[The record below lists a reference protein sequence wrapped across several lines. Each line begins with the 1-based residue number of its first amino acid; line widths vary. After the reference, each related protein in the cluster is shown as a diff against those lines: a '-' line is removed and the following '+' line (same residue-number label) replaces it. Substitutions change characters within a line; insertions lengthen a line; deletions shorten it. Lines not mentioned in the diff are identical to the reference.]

1 MIAKAFRR
9 FFLSFR
15 GIPRIIWLLSFVSL
29 INRSG
34 AMVICFMTL
43 YLTQHLHFGIREAG
57 YVTGF
62 YGLGAIL
69 GQFLGGRLTDSIGY
83 YRVQLLALLFN
94 GFILF
99 IAVYIESF
107 ALICAIMFLLS
118 ITSEAFRPANQVAI
132 RTYSDEATRTR
143 AFSLMRVSVNLAI
156 GLALTVGGLLVSL
169 GWYWLFWVDGLTCF
183 GAAIMLYFFLK
194 ETRQPTKKEREKKT
208 EKVQT
213 TPSPRESI
221 RTVLKPKL
229 AIISQKSAY
238 KDRNYL
244 VFAFLTLLGA
254 TVFMQIMWTVP
265 LFFKEIYGW
274 SEAKIGVMMAI
285 NAVTVTF
292 VEMPLIFQIENK
304 RPKMWFV
311 QLGIAFY
318 GISYLAFI
326 LPNAWALGIAVFYMI
341 AISFGEIL
349 VMPFST
355 SWATMRSGDAR
366 QGEYMALYGMAYSL
380 TNITS
385 PMLGTQVIAAY
396 GYTTLWILMIV
407 MAAVAGLGFYYLATL
422 RNVIS

>member
-1 MIAKAFRR
+1 MTMIAKAFSR

-43 YLTQHLHFGIREAG
+43 YLTQHLHFGIKEAG

-62 YGLGAIL
+62 YGLGAVL
-69 GQFLGGRLTDSIGY
+69 GQYLGGRLTDSIGY
-83 YRVQLLALLFN
+83 YRVQLLTLLFN
-94 GFILF
+94 GLILF

-107 ALICAIMFLLS
+107 AFICAIMFLLS
-118 ITSEAFRPANQVAI
+118 IASEAFRPANQVAV
-132 RTYSDEATRTR
+132 RTHSDEATRTR
-143 AFSLMRVSVNLAI
+143 AFSLLRVSVNLAI
-156 GLALTVGGLLVSL
+156 AMALTLGGLLVSL
-169 GWYWLFWVDGLTCF
+169 GWHWLFWVDGLTCF

-194 ETRQPTKKEREKKT
+194 DTRQPTKKEREKMVV
-208 EKVQT
+208 KVP
-213 TPSPRESI
+213 PSVSE
-221 RTVLKPKL
+221 PKKDVFP
-229 AIISQKSAY
+229 QKSAY
-238 KDRNYL
+238 KDRDYL
-244 VFAFLTLLGA
+244 IFTFLTLIGA

-274 SEAKIGVMMAI
+274 SEAKIGLMMAI

-292 VEMPLIFQIENK
+292 VEMPLIFKIENK

-326 LPNAWALGIAVFYMI
+326 LPTAWAVSIAIFYMI

-366 QGEYMALYGMAYSL
+366 QGEYMALYGMAYSI

-385 PMLGTQVIAAY
+385 PMLGTQVIAAF
-396 GYTTLWILMIV
+396 GYTTLWIM
-407 MAAVAGLGFYYLATL
+407 MAIMAVAAGLGFYYLATL
-422 RNVIS
+422 RSKRQIVRKF

>member
-1 MIAKAFRR
+1 MIVKAFRR

-43 YLTQHLHFGIREAG
+43 YLTQHLHFGIKEAG

-62 YGLGAIL
+62 YGLGSIL
-69 GQFLGGRLTDSIGY
+69 GQYIGGRLTDSIGY
-83 YRVQLLALLFN
+83 YRVQLLTLLFN
-94 GFILF
+94 GLILF
-99 IAVYIESF
+99 IAVYIDSF
-107 ALICAIMFLLS
+107 ALICSIMFLLS
-118 ITSEAFRPANQVAI
+118 IASEAFRPANQVAI
-132 RTYSDEATRTR
+132 RTHSDEATRTR

-156 GLALTVGGLLVSL
+156 GLALSVGGLLVSL
-169 GWYWLFWVDGLTCF
+169 GWYWLFWVDGFTCF
-183 GAAIMLYFFLK
+183 GAAVMLYFFLK
-194 ETRQPTKKEREKKT
+194 DTRQPTKKEREKMIFKIGI
-208 EKVQT
+208 
-213 TPSPRESI
+213 TPSVSEPQKDSF
-221 RTVLKPKL
+221 L
-229 AIISQKSAY
+229 QKSAY
-238 KDRNYL
+238 KDRDYL
-244 VFAFLTLLGA
+244 VFTFLTLLGA

-318 GISYLAFI
+318 GLSYLAFI
-326 LPNAWALGIAVFYMI
+326 LPNAWAVGIAIFYMI

-366 QGEYMALYGMAYSL
+366 QGEYMALYGMAYSF

-396 GYTTLWILMIV
+396 GYTTLWIMMAI
-407 MAAVAGLGFYYLATL
+407 MAAVAGFGFYYLATL
-422 RNVIS
+422 RPKRQIVRKF

>member
-1 MIAKAFRR
+1 MIAKAFSR

-62 YGLGAIL
+62 YGLGAVL

-83 YRVQLLALLFN
+83 YRVQLLTLLLN
-94 GFILF
+94 GLILF

-118 ITSEAFRPANQVAI
+118 IASEAFRPANQVAI
-132 RTYSDEATRTR
+132 RTHSDEATRTR

-169 GWYWLFWVDGLTCF
+169 GWEWLFWVDGLTCF

-194 ETRQPTKKEREKKT
+194 NTRQPTKKERKKMVVKG
-208 EKVQT
+208 EVP
-213 TPSPRESI
+213 PSVKDVSP
-221 RTVLKPKL
+221 
-229 AIISQKSAY
+229 QKSAY
-238 KDRNYL
+238 KDRDYL
-244 VFAFLTLLGA
+244 IFTFLTLIGA

-265 LFFKEIYGW
+265 LFFKEVYGW

-285 NAVTVTF
+285 NAITVTF

-326 LPNAWALGIAVFYMI
+326 LPTAWAVGIAVFYMI

-366 QGEYMALYGMAYSL
+366 QGEYMALYGMAYSF

-396 GYTTLWILMIV
+396 GYTTLWIM
-407 MAAVAGLGFYYLATL
+407 MAIMAMMAGFGFYYLATL
-422 RNVIS
+422 RSKRQIVRKF

>member
-1 MIAKAFRR
+1 MIAKAFTR

-43 YLTQHLHFGIREAG
+43 YLTQHLHFGIKEAG

-62 YGLGAIL
+62 YGLGSIL
-69 GQFLGGRLTDSIGY
+69 GQYLGGRLTDSIGY
-83 YRVQLLALLFN
+83 YRVQLLTLLFN
-94 GFILF
+94 GLILF

-107 ALICAIMFLLS
+107 AFICAIMFLLS
-118 ITSEAFRPANQVAI
+118 IASEAFRPANQVAI
-132 RTYSDEATRTR
+132 RTHSDEATRTR

-156 GLALTVGGLLVSL
+156 GLALSVGGLLVSL
-169 GWYWLFWVDGLTCF
+169 GWHWLFWVDGFTCF

-194 ETRQPTKKEREKKT
+194 DTRQPTKKELEKRAV
-208 EKVQT
+208 KVQT
-213 TPSPRESI
+213 TPSVSE
-221 RTVLKPKL
+221 PKL

-244 VFAFLTLLGA
+244 VFTFLTLLGA

-265 LFFKEIYGW
+265 LFFKEVYGW
-274 SEAKIGVMMAI
+274 SEAKIGTVMAI

-326 LPNAWALGIAVFYMI
+326 LPTAWALGIAIFYMI

-366 QGEYMALYGMAYSL
+366 QGEYMALYGMAYSF

-396 GYTTLWILMIV
+396 GYTTLWIMMAI

-422 RNVIS
+422 RSKRQIVRQF